1 MKKKVLGL
9 SVIVMLCAALIPSV
23 FSEEIICSFTGFD
36 PNFGSGVSF
45 TSPYPSN
52 ESWQPVND
60 GELHIHV
67 SNELGEIMNV
77 SFYTVAGTLI
87 GYNNSVGNDS
97 TVNITHIYSPY
108 TNYHTYEWYVTINST
123 HYNNQS
129 GMFWFKGEAVDA
141 DIDRDTYVN
150 NTDLSLLLSNYLQ
163 SPSDRTDI
171 NSDGIVN
178 YLDRSK
184 LQHNIGG
191 PYDEAPTG

>member
-1 MKKKVLGL
+1 MKKQLSILTFILLITVLSY
-9 SVIVMLCAALIPSV
+9 SVISQDVTCT
-23 FSEEIICSFTGFD
+23 FTASD
-36 PNFGSGVSF
+36 PNFGSAVSF
-45 TSPYPSN
+45 TSPYPEN
-52 ESWQPVND
+52 ESWQTIAD
-60 GELHIHV
+60 GNLSIHV
-67 SNELGEIMNV
+67 SNELGETMNV

-87 GYNNSVGNDS
+87 GYNDSVGNDS

-108 TNYHTYEWYVTINST
+108 THYLIYEWYVTINST

-129 GMFWFKGEAVDA
+129 GMYWFKGEAVDG
-141 DIDRDTYVN
+141 DIDRDTYIN

-163 SPSDRTDI
+163 SSSDRTDI
-171 NSDGIVN
+171 NEDGIVN